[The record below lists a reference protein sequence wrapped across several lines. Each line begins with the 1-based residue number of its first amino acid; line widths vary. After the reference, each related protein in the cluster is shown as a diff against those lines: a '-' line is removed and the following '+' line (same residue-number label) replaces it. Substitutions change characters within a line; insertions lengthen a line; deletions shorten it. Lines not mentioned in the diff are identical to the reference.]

1 MAVLNRRF
9 HTYIKQKNCNPSLI
23 KRNTVTA
30 LLISLLSPSSPPCSD
45 NTVLP
50 SRLLLSPPVMISL
63 APRLGLVLKH
73 SIDVGVGVID
83 VDRSC
88 VQPVDDL
95 RSWIDV
101 SDLDKFGFVLQRS
114 GSHSGQQPSLANSVR
129 WLQIQTSIATDLR
142 FELKELIPKY
152 QLMNPDI
159 MNTVHEDLRY
169 LAKGPSRYA
178 KRFSTFSINGFSFR
192 TTNRDNGL
200 KTQNSG
206 VFLMSSTPCVASAS
220 DANIRNADLSYYG
233 KLEDIIELN
242 YNGRFWVTLFKC
254 KWADITRERGCRK
267 DSWGFT
273 SVNFSRVI
281 HSGDRE
287 EDDPYIEASQA
298 RMVYFV
304 NDEVNKDWSVVVH
317 LKPRDSYDMGGNEDD
332 EECENEPWL
341 EQNLDSLFENGD
353 NLSLLR
359 DEVDD
364 ELLDDDI
371 GEDEH
376 MSE

>member
-1 MAVLNRRF
+1 
-9 HTYIKQKNCNPSLI
+9 
-23 KRNTVTA
+23 
-30 LLISLLSPSSPPCSD
+30 
-45 NTVLP
+45 
-50 SRLLLSPPVMISL
+50 
-63 APRLGLVLKH
+63 
-73 SIDVGVGVID
+73 
-83 VDRSC
+83 
-88 VQPVDDL
+88 
-95 RSWIDV
+95 
-101 SDLDKFGFVLQRS
+101 
-114 GSHSGQQPSLANSVR
+114 
-129 WLQIQTSIATDLR
+129 
-142 FELKELIPKY
+142 
-152 QLMNPDI
+152 MNPDV

-169 LAKGPSRYA
+169 LARGPSRYA

-220 DANIRNADLSYYG
+220 DANVRNADLSYYG

-242 YNGRFWVTLFKC
+242 YNGRFQVTLFKC
-254 KWADITRERGCRK
+254 KWADTTREWGCRK
-267 DSWGFT
+267 DSWDFT

-332 EECENEPWL
+332 EACENEPWL